1 MIDGVIYDMT
11 SPTLHH
17 QWVLTQLGH
26 EFSNFIDEHNGDC
39 RAFVAPLDVTPD
51 PADIYTIVQ
60 PDVMIICDRSLLEGK
75 YCEGAPDLVVEIL
88 SPSTRRKDLT
98 IKTAKYAA
106 AGVREYWIVDIDAE
120 RVLVYD
126 FAHGDRIG
134 IYGFDTDVPVG
145 IWDGQCKVN
154 FRRIMDRL

>member
-1 MIDGVIYDMT
+1 M
-11 SPTLHH
+11 
-17 QWVLTQLGH
+17 
-26 EFSNFIDEHNGDC
+26 
-39 RAFVAPLDVTPD
+39 
-51 PADIYTIVQ
+51 
-60 PDVMIICDRSLLEGK
+60 
-75 YCEGAPDLVVEIL
+75 
-88 SPSTRRKDLT
+88 
-98 IKTAKYAA
+98 
-106 AGVREYWIVDIDAE
+106 REYWIVDIDVE